1 MLTSTSI
8 RSPTVSAFCSKL
20 QLFFPLCPLSRIML
34 MSSKHLRPF
43 RLFVFFSAPARK
55 SCQLPAHW
63 RRRYEDS
70 KPGLCL
76 RLYFAHAGKHLN
88 VSLFLFSKSSRTWSE
103 WRNGSRWWR
112 TGTSTGTVKRYV
124 KHSTHLPSQ
133 FWPHFHL
140 FLFPLCVLLFPFSLL
155 IGVFLSP
162 FICYLLPAD
171 CMIKLHGLFSKATFA
186 KSPAFLRAFV

>member
-20 QLFFPLCPLSRIML
+20 QLFFPLSVLCLASCWFL
-34 MSSKHLRPF
+34 QNTFDHFVS
-43 RLFVFFSAPARK
+43 VFFSAPARK

-63 RRRYEDS
+63 RRRYEDY

-76 RLYFAHAGKHLN
+76 SLYFTHAGKHLN
-88 VSLFLFSKSSRTWSE
+88 VSLFLLSKSSRTWSE

-124 KHSTHLPSQ
+124 KHSTHLSSQ

-140 FLFPLCVLLFPFSLL
+140 FLFPLCVLLFPVFS
-155 IGVFLSP
+155 FNMCFP
-162 FICYLLPAD
+162 FSFYLLPSPSR
-171 CMIKLHGLFSKATFA
+171 LHD
-186 KSPAFLRAFV
+186 